1 MTRISLTEAYDD
13 RSVIAKLE
21 KMSDQVEANTE
32 TCEQA
37 VTSAQASAESAEAS
51 KQSAEEAKAGALDAQ
66 TKANEASAKAN
77 QASASVTDKVNKTG
91 TATPQVITG
100 TGGLQVQ
107 GDLSVG
113 GDLTVSES
121 GSVHFDGSDM
131 EVGGMAIEK
140 SSTATVLSNEA
151 GGIRFKGSV
160 TVPTTA
166 TGVKTQDAV
175 NGQRLQADLDAYAP
189 MVRTTGNQ
197 TVGGVK
203 TFNNGYVGYRSDWNT
218 VLTAVEGVEPTVG
231 QYEKFAEVTST
242 STGFNSVLEF
252 IASSNNGCEYGMLL
266 ISGATNYAPNSNV
279 ACWIVRGVGNPSNK
293 VLYKPSLYICK
304 KSGVDV
310 WDLVIKKVS
319 TYGNVRYNVKVDT
332 QYGFTS
338 RIEDPHFKAVYEIM
352 NDLSQYETAYNV
364 AMALRSDEA

>member
-21 KMSDQVEANTE
+21 KMSDQVDANTE
-32 TCEQA
+32 TA
-37 VTSAQASAESAEAS
+37 GNAAASAQASAEASEAS
-51 KQSAEEAKAGALDAQ
+51 RQAAETAKAGALDAQ
-66 TKANEASAKAN
+66 TKANAASAKAE
-77 QASASVTDKVNKTG
+77 SAAAQVTDKVAKTG
-91 TATPQVITG
+91 TTTPQVITG

-189 MVRTTGNQ
+189 MVRTSGSQNITGSKRFIGIGPISKSTDDSFTLSNVTPTQNVSMAWQQVTDVNDSNLYRGTIRHLTDNTREFDQALYSITSSGKSVITYLRQ
-197 TVGGVK
+197 TITNSKVTLVYIVTVDGTEVG
-203 TFNNGYVGYRSDWNT
+203 R
-218 VLTAVEGVEPTVG
+218 
-231 QYEKFAEVTST
+231 
-242 STGFNSVLEF
+242 SVLFE
-252 IASSNNGCEYGMLL
+252 
-266 ISGATNYAPNSNV
+266 
-279 ACWIVRGVGNPSNK
+279 K
-293 VLYKPSLYICK
+293 V
-304 KSGVDV
+304 
-310 WDLVIKKVS
+310 
-319 TYGNVRYNVKVDT
+319 
-332 QYGFTS
+332 
-338 RIEDPHFKAVYEIM
+338 IE
-352 NDLSQYETAYNV
+352 
-364 AMALRSDEA
+364 

>member
-21 KMSDQVEANTE
+21 KMSDQVDANTE

-37 VTSAQASAESAEAS
+37 VASAQASAESAEAS
-51 KQSAEEAKAGALDAQ
+51 RQAAETAKAGALDAQ

-91 TATPQVITG
+91 TTTPQVITG

-113 GDLTVSES
+113 GDLTVSET

-189 MVRTTGNQ
+189 MVRTSGNQ
-197 TVGGVK
+197 NVGGVK
-203 TFNNGYVGYRSDWNT
+203 TFVSRPVIQTANIPSLNISNTSDDVNT
-218 VLTAVEGVEPTVG
+218 LPSGTLTWAIYFTD
-231 QYEKFAEVTST
+231 VTASKTECAFRLIRT
-242 STGFNSVLEF
+242 STGVITLTVRFYKADGTVLKDVDL
-252 IASSNNGCEYGMLL
+252 ASAQQEVNTE
-266 ISGATNYAPNSNV
+266 
-279 ACWIVRGVGNPSNK
+279 
-293 VLYKPSLYICK
+293 
-304 KSGVDV
+304 
-310 WDLVIKKVS
+310 
-319 TYGNVRYNVKVDT
+319 
-332 QYGFTS
+332 
-338 RIEDPHFKAVYEIM
+338 
-352 NDLSQYETAYNV
+352 
-364 AMALRSDEA
+364 